1 MDDEIV
7 YFRRRASE
15 ERTAALQARNTL
27 SRLAHVAM
35 AEEYEDRVRGL
46 FARMGT
52 ARSIDAVLAQRGKKR
67 APFALPSRL

>member
-7 YFRRRASE
+7 YLRRRASE

-46 FARMGT
+46 FAQMGP
-52 ARSIDAVLAQRGKKR
+52 ARSIDAGLVQRGKKR
-67 APFALPSRL
+67 PPFAFPSRL